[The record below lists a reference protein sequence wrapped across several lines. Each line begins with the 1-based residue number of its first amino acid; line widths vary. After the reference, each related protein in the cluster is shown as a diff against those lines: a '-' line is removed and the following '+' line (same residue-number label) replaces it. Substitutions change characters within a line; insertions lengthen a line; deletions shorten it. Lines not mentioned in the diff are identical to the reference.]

1 MNELII
7 KDNFDQNEDNEG
19 SHTNKNSIK
28 NKNLDRTGIIQ
39 LIS

>member
-7 KDNFDQNEDNEG
+7 KDNFDQNEENEG
-19 SHTNKNSIK
+19 SNTNKNSIK